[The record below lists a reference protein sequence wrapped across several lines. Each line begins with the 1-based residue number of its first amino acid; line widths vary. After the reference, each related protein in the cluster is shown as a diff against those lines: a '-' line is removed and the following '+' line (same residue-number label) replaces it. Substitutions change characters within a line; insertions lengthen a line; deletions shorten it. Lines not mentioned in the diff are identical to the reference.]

1 MTEWNM
7 FLAEQATGF
16 PETNWVE
23 REQDAVEK
31 LTGDDPDS
39 NGMWT
44 DRLAAY
50 DPGEI
55 EAFDVDDEFMAQL
68 VVEYGWP

>member
-7 FLAEQATGF
+7 FLAEKATGF
-16 PETNWVE
+16 RETNWVE

-44 DRLAAY
+44 DHLAAY

-68 VVEYGWP
+68 GVE

>member
-1 MTEWNM
+1 MTEWIM

-16 PETNWVE
+16 REAKRVE
-23 REQDAVEK
+23 REQDALDK

-68 VVEYGWP
+68 GVE

>member
-1 MTEWNM
+1 MTDIM
-7 FLAEQATGF
+7 FLGEQATGF
-16 PETNWVE
+16 REPNRVE
-23 REQDAVEK
+23 REQDALEK

-68 VVEYGWP
+68 GVE

>member
-7 FLAEQATGF
+7 FLAEKATGF
-16 PETNWVE
+16 RETNWVE

-55 EAFDVDDEFMAQL
+55 EAFDIDDEFMAQL
-68 VVEYGWP
+68 GVE

>member
-1 MTEWNM
+1 MTEWIM
-7 FLAEQATGF
+7 FLGEQATGF
-16 PETNWVE
+16 REPNRVE
-23 REQDAVEK
+23 REQDALEK

-39 NGMWT
+39 NGVWT
-44 DRLAAY
+44 DRLAAC

-68 VVEYGWP
+68 GVE

>member
-1 MTEWNM
+1 MIERIM

-16 PETNWVE
+16 PETNRVE
-23 REQDAVEK
+23 REQDALEK
-31 LTGDDPDS
+31 LTGDDRDS
-39 NGMWT
+39 NGVWT

-68 VVEYGWP
+68 GVESGWT

>member
-16 PETNWVE
+16 RETNRVE
-23 REQDAVEK
+23 REQDALEK

-68 VVEYGWP
+68 GVE

>member
-1 MTEWNM
+1 MTEWIM

-16 PETNWVE
+16 RETNRVG
-23 REQDAVEK
+23 REQDALEK

-68 VVEYGWP
+68 GVE

>member
-1 MTEWNM
+1 MTARIM
-7 FLAEQATGF
+7 FLAKHATGF
-16 PETNWVE
+16 PDTNRVE
-23 REQDAVEK
+23 REQDALEK

-39 NGMWT
+39 NGVWT

-68 VVEYGWP
+68 GVE

>member
-1 MTEWNM
+1 MTERIM

-16 PETNWVE
+16 RETNWVE
-23 REQDAVEK
+23 REQDALER
-31 LTGDDPDS
+31 LTGDDPDG

-55 EAFDVDDEFMAQL
+55 EAFDIDDEFMAQL
-68 VVEYGWP
+68 GVE

>member
-1 MTEWNM
+1 MNEWNM
-7 FLAEQATGF
+7 FLAEKATGF
-16 PETNWVE
+16 RETNWVE

-31 LTGDDPDS
+31 LTGYDPDS

-55 EAFDVDDEFMAQL
+55 EAFDIDDEFMAQL
-68 VVEYGWP
+68 SVE

>member
-1 MTEWNM
+1 MTEWII

-16 PETNWVE
+16 RETNRVE
-23 REQDAVEK
+23 REQDALEK
-31 LTGDDPDS
+31 LTGDDSDS

-68 VVEYGWP
+68 GVE

>member
-1 MTEWNM
+1 MTARIM
-7 FLAEQATGF
+7 LLAKHATGF
-16 PETNWVE
+16 PDTNRVE
-23 REQDAVEK
+23 REQEVLVK

-39 NGMWT
+39 NEVWT

-68 VVEYGWP
+68 GVE

>member
-1 MTEWNM
+1 MIERIM

-16 PETNWVE
+16 PETNVE
-23 REQDAVEK
+23 REQDALEK
-31 LTGDDPDS
+31 LTGDDPES
-39 NGMWT
+39 NGVWT

-68 VVEYGWP
+68 GVEYGRS

>member
-1 MTEWNM
+1 MTEWIM

-16 PETNWVE
+16 PETNRVE
-23 REQDAVEK
+23 RDEDVLAT
-31 LTGDDPDS
+31 LAGDDPDS
-39 NGMWT
+39 NGVWT

-55 EAFDVDDEFMAQL
+55 EAFDIDDEFMAQL
-68 VVEYGWP
+68 SVE

>member
-1 MTEWNM
+1 MTEWII

-16 PETNWVE
+16 RETNRVE
-23 REQDAVEK
+23 REQDSLEK
-31 LTGDDPDS
+31 LTGDDSDS

-55 EAFDVDDEFMAQL
+55 EAFEIDDEFMAQL
-68 VVEYGWP
+68 SVE

>member
-1 MTEWNM
+1 MTEWIM

-16 PETNWVE
+16 PEMNRVE
-23 REQDAVEK
+23 REQDALEK
-31 LTGDDPDS
+31 LTWDDPDT
-39 NGMWT
+39 NGVWT

-68 VVEYGWP
+68 GVE

>member
-7 FLAEQATGF
+7 FLAEHATGF
-16 PETNWVE
+16 RETNWVE

-55 EAFDVDDEFMAQL
+55 EAFDIDDEFMAQL
-68 VVEYGWP
+68 GVE